1 MSVRFTMLFLFGF
14 TDFIFRAST
23 SGNNT
28 ANVLQ
33 EIGVL
38 DTLLVKA
45 KVPPQA
51 RHTTLKFYAGEGDHE
66 AIHDVC
72 PFLICKFEHVYSL
85 SLQQPTGPAEGSFGV
100 TR

>member
-1 MSVRFTMLFLFGF
+1 MLE
-14 TDFIFRAST
+14 
-23 SGNNT
+23 
-28 ANVLQ
+28 

-66 AIHDVC
+66 AIHDV
-72 PFLICKFEHVYSL
+72 FMSICRVQVRARILTISPATYGTYGRKLWRDQVSAYL
-85 SLQQPTGPAEGSFGV
+85 SEQHSYIY
-100 TR
+100 